1 MIIIDET
8 KLTNGTLT
16 SILIEL
22 GHDVTEYK
30 ENTYTEEEIQKI
42 VNNFIKARKI
52 NNVEKSVLISN
63 LRADKT
69 INYSQLFEDKLPLY
83 RSVDMIDEG

>member
-8 KLTNGTLT
+8 KLTNGTLA

-42 VNNFIKARKI
+42 VNNFIKIRKI
-52 NNVEKSVLISN
+52 NNVEKSILMSS
-63 LRADKT
+63 LREDKA
-69 INYSQLFEDKLPLY
+69 INYSKLFADKLPSY
-83 RSVDMIDEG
+83 RGIDLIDEG

>member
-8 KLTNGTLT
+8 KLTNGTLA

-42 VNNFIKARKI
+42 ANNFIKI
-52 NNVEKSVLISN
+52 NNVEKSMLISS
-63 LRADKT
+63 LREDKV
-69 INYSQLFEDKLPLY
+69 INYSKLFADKLPSY
-83 RSVDMIDEG
+83 RGINMIDEG

>member
-8 KLTNGTLT
+8 KLTNGTLA

-42 VNNFIKARKI
+42 ANYFIKIRKI
-52 NNVEKSVLISN
+52 NNVEKSILISN
-63 LRADKT
+63 LRENKT
-69 INYSQLFEDKLPLY
+69 INYSKLFADKLPLY
-83 RSVDMIDEG
+83 GV

>member
-8 KLTNGTLT
+8 KLTNSTLT

-42 VNNFIKARKI
+42 ANNFIKI
-52 NNVEKSVLISN
+52 NNVEKSMLISS
-63 LRADKT
+63 LREDKV
-69 INYSQLFEDKLPLY
+69 INYSKLFADKLPSY
-83 RSVDMIDEG
+83 RGINMIDEG